1 MEDTI
6 SSTILCVCCVRVCV
20 CVCVC
25 VCACVCVCV
34 YVCVCVCVYVCMCER
49 VVYSMVDTGSV
60 KRVISYIRMY
70 TSHCIEPS
78 RKELRSESGSG
89 DGTTEEERTFSMI
102 HDTVCNTVTQS
113 SFSEC

>member
-1 MEDTI
+1 M
-6 SSTILCVCCVRVCV
+6 
-20 CVCVC
+20 
-25 VCACVCVCV
+25 V
-34 YVCVCVCVYVCMCER
+34 YN
-49 VVYSMVDTGSV
+49 MVDIESV
-60 KRVISYIRMY
+60 KQVISYIRMY

-113 SFSEC
+113 TFSEC